1 VLTLTATVLGLWFGL
16 AAPSVSPV
24 APLVSAVSSAAVV
37 DQAAAPADP
46 AVAADPAAPAGPDR
60 RDGQLGRG
68 DAFGQQG
75 RRQ

>member
-1 VLTLTATVLGLWFGL
+1 VLTVTATVLGLCFGL
-16 AAPSVSPV
+16 GAPSVSPV
-24 APLVSAVSSAAVV
+24 APSLSAITSAAVV